1 MRRFGL
7 LAAVVTLAA
16 GRLAAQHAGQ
26 VEVGAFGSYTRYDAT
41 FGLAHKIG
49 GGVRMGYLLGSIVG
63 VEADVLFQPEYTV
76 TPPGGTTSTL
86 EPLIGSAS
94 LVINAVHANRLMVY
108 VLGGYSLLDVGTR
121 APYRFTDNGVHGGA
135 GVRVFLTDRIALR
148 VEGRAIYSP
157 STQSTFGPTTATH
170 FLGTAGLSVF
180 HLGAPSKDSDHDGVP
195 DNKDACPDTP
205 AGAAVDSKGCPIDS
219 DRDGV
224 PDGIDKCP
232 GTPAGAHVDATGCPV
247 DSDADGVPD
256 GIDQCPGTP
265 AGAHVDAKGCP
276 VDSDGDGVPDG
287 VDQCPNT
294 PPGVAVDAAGCP
306 LDSDKDGVPDG
317 IDKCPNTPAGA
328 TVDASG
334 CPLDTDLDGVPDGID
349 QCPNTPAGTKV
360 DAVGCPLPVEA
371 VKPTATPTPPGKCP
385 PAPPGS
391 QVDANGCLIL
401 FAPEAARSPTPGA
414 PPRPTLVLTGV
425 NFETGR
431 SILTRDSYMVLDAVA
446 ASLVANPDIRIEVAG
461 YTDSTGRKFT
471 NLRLS
476 QARAVALRFYQAL
489 ASASDRMRYR
499 ELGHSTLG
507 APMIALVISSPQNLR
522 ALDRYRELNAKLA
535 DPRGFKTA
543 KEAEDVLRGG
553 KTIVLITS
561 GIHSTEVGG
570 HLSPAVLAYRLASDT
585 SLATRAILDN
595 VILWLVPSLNPDGVS
610 IVTRWYNRTLGTTAE
625 GTDPPELY
633 HHYAGHDN
641 NREWY
646 ASSQAETA
654 LVGDSIHNVW
664 HPQIV
669 HDIHQQDTDGSRL
682 FLPPYLDPIEPNVDP
697 LLVDGVNA
705 LGTAMAWALA

>member
-7 LAAVVTLAA
+7 LAAVLTLAA

-26 VEVGAFGSYTRYDAT
+26 VEVGAFGSYTRYDGT

-94 LVINAVHANRLMVY
+94 VVINAVHANRLMVY
-108 VLGGYSLLDVGTR
+108 VLGGYSLLDFGTR

-135 GVRVFLTDRIALR
+135 GVRLFLTERIALR

-157 STQSTFGPTTATH
+157 STQSTFGPKTATH

-180 HLGAPSKDSDHDGVP
+180 HLGVPSKDSDH
-195 DNKDACPDTP
+195 
-205 AGAAVDSKGCPIDS
+205 
-219 DRDGV
+219 
-224 PDGIDKCP
+224 
-232 GTPAGAHVDATGCPV
+232 
-247 DSDADGVPD
+247 
-256 GIDQCPGTP
+256 
-265 AGAHVDAKGCP
+265 
-276 VDSDGDGVPDG
+276 
-287 VDQCPNT
+287 
-294 PPGVAVDAAGCP
+294 
-306 LDSDKDGVPDG
+306 DGVPDG

-334 CPLDTDLDGVPDGID
+334 CPLDSDLDGVPDGID

-371 VKPTATPTPPGKCP
+371 VKPPAATPTPPGKCP

-476 QARAVALRFYQAL
+476 QARAAAVRFYL
-489 ASASDRMRYR
+489 ARKGVPPLRMVAKGYGASGYIAPNNTAGGRAQNRR
-499 ELGHSTLG
+499 VELH
-507 APMIALVISSPQNLR
+507 
-522 ALDRYRELNAKLA
+522 KL
-535 DPRGFKTA
+535 P
-543 KEAEDVLRGG
+543 
-553 KTIVLITS
+553 
-561 GIHSTEVGG
+561 
-570 HLSPAVLAYRLASDT
+570 
-585 SLATRAILDN
+585 
-595 VILWLVPSLNPDGVS
+595 
-610 IVTRWYNRTLGTTAE
+610 
-625 GTDPPELY
+625 
-633 HHYAGHDN
+633 
-641 NREWY
+641 
-646 ASSQAETA
+646 
-654 LVGDSIHNVW
+654 
-664 HPQIV
+664 
-669 HDIHQQDTDGSRL
+669 
-682 FLPPYLDPIEPNVDP
+682 
-697 LLVDGVNA
+697 
-705 LGTAMAWALA
+705 

>member
-7 LAAVVTLAA
+7 LAAVLTLAA

-108 VLGGYSLLDVGTR
+108 VLGGYSLLDFGTR
-121 APYRFTDNGVHGGA
+121 APYRFTDNGAHGGA
-135 GVRVFLTDRIALR
+135 GVRLFLSERIALR

-157 STQSTFGPTTATH
+157 STQSTFGPKTATH

-195 DNKDACPDTP
+195 DDKDACPDTP
-205 AGAAVDSKGCPIDS
+205 AGATVDSKGCPIDS

-224 PDGIDKCP
+224 PDGIDK
-232 GTPAGAHVDATGCPV
+232 
-247 DSDADGVPD
+247 
-256 GIDQCPGTP
+256 CPGTP

-371 VKPTATPTPPGKCP
+371 VKPPSAAATPTPPGKCP

-446 ASLVANPDIRIEVAG
+446 ASLVANPDIRI
-461 YTDSTGRKFT
+461 
-471 NLRLS
+471 
-476 QARAVALRFYQAL
+476 
-489 ASASDRMRYR
+489 
-499 ELGHSTLG
+499 
-507 APMIALVISSPQNLR
+507 
-522 ALDRYRELNAKLA
+522 
-535 DPRGFKTA
+535 
-543 KEAEDVLRGG
+543 
-553 KTIVLITS
+553 
-561 GIHSTEVGG
+561 
-570 HLSPAVLAYRLASDT
+570 
-585 SLATRAILDN
+585 
-595 VILWLVPSLNPDGVS
+595 
-610 IVTRWYNRTLGTTAE
+610 
-625 GTDPPELY
+625 
-633 HHYAGHDN
+633 
-641 NREWY
+641 
-646 ASSQAETA
+646 
-654 LVGDSIHNVW
+654 
-664 HPQIV
+664 
-669 HDIHQQDTDGSRL
+669 
-682 FLPPYLDPIEPNVDP
+682 
-697 LLVDGVNA
+697 
-705 LGTAMAWALA
+705 

>member
-7 LAAVVTLAA
+7 LAAVLTLAA

-108 VLGGYSLLDVGTR
+108 VLGGYSLLDFGTR
-121 APYRFTDNGVHGGA
+121 APYRFTDNGAHGGA
-135 GVRVFLTDRIALR
+135 GVRLFLSERIALR

-157 STQSTFGPTTATH
+157 STQSTFGPKTATH

-180 HLGAPSKDSDHDGVP
+180 HLGAPSKDS
-195 DNKDACPDTP
+195 CPDTP
-205 AGAAVDSKGCPIDS
+205 AGATVDSKGCPIDS

-232 GTPAGAHVDATGCPV
+232 GTPAGARVDATGCPV

-265 AGAHVDAKGCP
+265 AGVHVDAKGCP

-294 PPGVAVDAAGCP
+294 PTGVAVDAAGCP

-317 IDKCPNTPAGA
+317 LDKCPDTPIGA
-328 TVDASG
+328 LVDANG

-349 QCPNTPAGTKV
+349 KCPDTPAGTRV
-360 DAVGCPLPVEA
+360 DATGCPLPVEA
-371 VKPTATPTPPGKCP
+371 VKPPTPAAAAPQGKCP

-414 PPRPTLVLTGV
+414 PPRPTLILTGV

-431 SILTRDSYMVLDAVA
+431 SVLTRDSYVVLDAVA
-446 ASLVANPDIRIEVAG
+446 ASLLANPDIRIEIAG
-461 YTDSTGRKFT
+461 YTDSTGRKFM
-471 NLRLS
+471 NMRLS
-476 QARAVALRFYQAL
+476 QGRAAAVRFYL
-489 ASASDRMRYR
+489 ARKGVAPARMVAKGYGASGYIAPNSTAAGRAQNRR
-499 ELGHSTLG
+499 VELH
-507 APMIALVISSPQNLR
+507 
-522 ALDRYRELNAKLA
+522 KL
-535 DPRGFKTA
+535 P
-543 KEAEDVLRGG
+543 
-553 KTIVLITS
+553 
-561 GIHSTEVGG
+561 
-570 HLSPAVLAYRLASDT
+570 
-585 SLATRAILDN
+585 
-595 VILWLVPSLNPDGVS
+595 
-610 IVTRWYNRTLGTTAE
+610 
-625 GTDPPELY
+625 
-633 HHYAGHDN
+633 
-641 NREWY
+641 
-646 ASSQAETA
+646 
-654 LVGDSIHNVW
+654 
-664 HPQIV
+664 
-669 HDIHQQDTDGSRL
+669 
-682 FLPPYLDPIEPNVDP
+682 
-697 LLVDGVNA
+697 
-705 LGTAMAWALA
+705 

>member
-7 LAAVVTLAA
+7 LAAVLTLAA

-86 EPLIGSAS
+86 EPLVGSAS

-108 VLGGYSLLDVGTR
+108 VLGGYSLLDFGTR
-121 APYRFTDNGVHGGA
+121 APYRFTDNGAHGGA
-135 GVRVFLTDRIALR
+135 GVRLFLSERIALR

-157 STQSTFGPTTATH
+157 STQSTFGPKTATH

-195 DNKDACPDTP
+195 DGIDTCPD
-205 AGAAVDSKGCPIDS
+205 
-219 DRDGV
+219 
-224 PDGIDKCP
+224 
-232 GTPAGAHVDATGCPV
+232 
-247 DSDADGVPD
+247 
-256 GIDQCPGTP
+256 
-265 AGAHVDAKGCP
+265 
-276 VDSDGDGVPDG
+276 
-287 VDQCPNT
+287 
-294 PPGVAVDAAGCP
+294 
-306 LDSDKDGVPDG
+306 
-317 IDKCPNTPAGA
+317 TPAGA

-476 QARAVALRFYQAL
+476 QGRAAAVRFYL
-489 ASASDRMRYR
+489 ARKGVPPLRMVVKGYGASGYIAPNNTAAGRAQNRR
-499 ELGHSTLG
+499 VELH
-507 APMIALVISSPQNLR
+507 
-522 ALDRYRELNAKLA
+522 KL
-535 DPRGFKTA
+535 P
-543 KEAEDVLRGG
+543 
-553 KTIVLITS
+553 
-561 GIHSTEVGG
+561 
-570 HLSPAVLAYRLASDT
+570 
-585 SLATRAILDN
+585 
-595 VILWLVPSLNPDGVS
+595 
-610 IVTRWYNRTLGTTAE
+610 
-625 GTDPPELY
+625 
-633 HHYAGHDN
+633 
-641 NREWY
+641 
-646 ASSQAETA
+646 
-654 LVGDSIHNVW
+654 
-664 HPQIV
+664 
-669 HDIHQQDTDGSRL
+669 
-682 FLPPYLDPIEPNVDP
+682 
-697 LLVDGVNA
+697 
-705 LGTAMAWALA
+705 